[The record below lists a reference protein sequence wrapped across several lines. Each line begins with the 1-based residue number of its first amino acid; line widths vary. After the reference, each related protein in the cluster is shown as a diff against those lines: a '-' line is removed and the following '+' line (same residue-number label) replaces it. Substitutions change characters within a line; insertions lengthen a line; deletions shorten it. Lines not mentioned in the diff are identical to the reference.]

1 MKIRELL
8 TESRTGITHI
18 EDLIFTD
25 GQLGAQ
31 TAVGVLSDIA
41 EKLSL
46 GHTQVES
53 VSVKWDGSPAIF
65 AGIDPEDGKFFV
77 GTKSA
82 FAKKVPRRIKRPSD
96 VNKFYGDEEQDD
108 LRHKLLVAFNNLRR
122 LEFND
127 VMQGDL
133 MFTSQDLERATID
146 GDSYVVF
153 RPNTITYAVPSD
165 SKLANDILSKDL
177 GIVWHT
183 RWTGGP
189 TLNDMVP
196 SPAGRVALS
205 KDPNIWQDDA
215 TYKNMTGIASLTA
228 GEERKIN
235 NILGKAKALMRGL
248 GWNSV
253 LKVLNNK
260 EFVNTI
266 HPFINHRVRQGKHAG
281 KPQGF
286 IKEFLE
292 FYKEK
297 QLKGYESLGEPHQQ
311 KRMNKIQEMVEFV
324 RLHQNEI
331 SGMVQLYDELNT
343 AKLFLFKKLSRI
355 DSVRTFKKTENGFEV
370 TAPEGFV
377 AVHDQGVVKLVD
389 RLEFSRLNFLKSK

>member
-1 MKIRELL
+1 
-8 TESRTGITHI
+8 
-18 EDLIFTD
+18 
-25 GQLGAQ
+25 
-31 TAVGVLSDIA
+31 
-41 EKLSL
+41 
-46 GHTQVES
+46 
-53 VSVKWDGSPAIF
+53 
-65 AGIDPEDGKFFV
+65 
-77 GTKSA
+77 
-82 FAKKVPRRIKRPSD
+82 
-96 VNKFYGDEEQDD
+96 
-108 LRHKLLVAFNNLRR
+108 
-122 LEFND
+122 
-127 VMQGDL
+127 
-133 MFTSQDLERATID
+133 
-146 GDSYVVF
+146 
-153 RPNTITYAVPSD
+153 
-165 SKLANDILSKDL
+165 
-177 GIVWHT
+177 
-183 RWTGGP
+183 
-189 TLNDMVP
+189 MVP

-343 AKLFLFKKLSRI
+343 AKLFLFQKLSRI